1 MKNFF
6 KSLSLSV
13 LATLFVVYAY
23 AQVTTSSLGGRVLDE
38 GGQPVP
44 GVAVVAT
51 HVPSG
56 TTYGVVTN
64 GEGRYTIQGMR
75 TGGPYTVEVSCLGF
89 ATVKYSDVTLQLGEL
104 YSLNATLKDDTQL
117 LQEVVVTASPTSKF
131 ASVEKTGAST
141 NISSRQITEVPTV
154 SRSLSD
160 VAKLSPF
167 GGNGMSFSGSSGRSA
182 NFTVDGANFNNNFGL
197 STSRRWQPY
206 FNRCNR
212 RGSGC
217 CFAL

>member
-1 MKNFF
+1 MKNMF
-6 KSLSLSV
+6 KRLSLSV
-13 LATLFVVYAY
+13 LAALFVVSAY
-23 AQVTTSSLGGRVLDE
+23 AQVTTSSLGGRVVDATGE
-38 GGQPVP
+38 PIP

-89 ATVKYSDVTLQLGEL
+89 ATVKYSDVTLSLGEL
-104 YSLNATLKDDTQL
+104 YSLNATMKDDTQL

-141 NISSRQITEVPTV
+141 NINSQQLTELPTV
-154 SRSLSD
+154 SRSFPLTA
-160 VAKLSPF
+160 VTA
-167 GGNGMSFSGSSGRSA
+167 
-182 NFTVDGANFNNNFGL
+182 
-197 STSRRWQPY
+197 STSPDHPAAAPTLRSTVQT
-206 FNRCNR
+206 
-212 RGSGC
+212 STTTSV
-217 CFAL
+217 